1 MQIPGT
7 SGHRLL
13 LTPLPL
19 QVAVGETET
28 NMTAKKQPETTRQI
42 LSRIACAAACLL
54 LSGFPGSAKTLNV
67 ILLANASTQDV
78 IQNLFKEYSRDH
90 PGIDF
95 NVSII
100 QYSALTAKINT
111 LLAAGEP
118 PDILEVTTSYI
129 QTFREQA
136 LDLAQYTDGA
146 ALLNRYLPTYQAFI
160 KSNAKVIGI
169 PIEAT
174 VNGLFYNKELFQKAG
189 VSVPADPEHVWNW
202 AQFKDAAQKVMKVP
216 ACRIGVAFDCSV
228 QRWSNLLYQA
238 NGRWISEDRKA
249 ILPNRE
255 AAKQALNYFRSLIE
269 AKLVPTSSWPG
280 KTDGGP
286 LLKTGVTA
294 LMWAGNWE
302 LKTLVEGG
310 TRFPFGTT
318 YFPKGVI
325 RAACPGGEF
334 LIGFRKSP
342 NHDDAAKVLLWW
354 AEPLTTK
361 GYLESL
367 GGSLLSPMKDLP
379 INYGKYTEYLK
390 PMLDDLAVTP
400 QWVAEDLARPE
411 LNLLQND
418 LLEQLILYSTGR
430 TSLDDTIS
438 QIDKLGSQ
446 VLEKNRS

>member
-1 MQIPGT
+1 
-7 SGHRLL
+7 
-13 LTPLPL
+13 
-19 QVAVGETET
+19 
-28 NMTAKKQPETTRQI
+28 MTATKQPKTTRRI
-42 LSRIACAAACLL
+42 LYRITCTAACLL

-90 PGIDF
+90 PGTDF

-129 QTFREQA
+129 QTFGEQA
-136 LDLAQYTDGA
+136 LDLAQYSDGA

-202 AQFKDAAQKVMKVP
+202 AQFKDAVQKVMKVP
-216 ACRIGVAFDCSV
+216 ACRIGVAYDCSV

-238 NGRWISEDRKA
+238 NGRWISEDGRT
-249 ILPNRE
+249 ILPDQE
-255 AAKQALNYFRSLIE
+255 AAKKALTYFRDLVA
-269 AKLVPTSSWPG
+269 AKLVPASSWPG
-280 KTDGGP
+280 KTDGGA
-286 LLKTGVTA
+286 LFKTGTTA

-302 LKTLVEGG
+302 LKSLVGGG
-310 TRFPFGTT
+310 TGFAFGTT
-318 YFPKGVI
+318 YFPKDVI

-334 LIGFRKSP
+334 LIGFGKSA

-354 AEPLTTK
+354 AEPATTK
-361 GYLESL
+361 HYLESL

-379 INYGKYTEYLK
+379 INYGKYADYLK
-390 PMLDDLAVTP
+390 PMLDDLAATP
-400 QWVAEDLARPE
+400 QWVAADLARPE
-411 LNLLQND
+411 LNLLQDD
-418 LLEQLILYSTGR
+418 LLNQLILFSTGR
-430 TSLDDTIS
+430 AQLDDTIS
-438 QIDKLGSQ
+438 EIQKLSSR
-446 VLEKNRS
+446 VLNQNQPAGK

>member
-1 MQIPGT
+1 M
-7 SGHRLL
+7 L
-13 LTPLPL
+13 
-19 QVAVGETET
+19 
-28 NMTAKKQPETTRQI
+28 
-42 LSRIACAAACLL
+42 
-54 LSGFPGSAKTLNV
+54 
-67 ILLANASTQDV
+67 LLANASTQDV
-78 IQNLFKEYSRDH
+78 IQNFLKEYSRGH

-95 NVSII
+95 NVSIV

-111 LLAAGEP
+111 LVTAGEP
-118 PDILEVTTSYI
+118 PDILEVTTAYI
-129 QTFREQA
+129 QTFAEQA
-136 LDLAQYTDGA
+136 LDLAQYTNGGD
-146 ALLNRYLPTYQAFI
+146 LLNRYLLSYQAFI
-160 KSNAKVIGI
+160 RSGDKVIGI

-174 VNGLFYNKELFQKAG
+174 VNGLFYNKDLFKEAG
-189 VSVPADPEHVWNW
+189 ENVPTDPDHVWTW
-202 AQFKDAAQKVMKVP
+202 SEFKDTVQRVMKLP
-216 ACRIGVAFDCSV
+216 SCRIGVAFDCSV

-238 NGRWISEDRKA
+238 NGRWISTDGKS
-249 ILPNRE
+249 ILPNRA
-255 AAKQALNYFRSLIE
+255 AAKQALAYFRSLIE

-286 LLKTGVTA
+286 LFKTGVTA

-318 YFPKGVI
+318 YFPKNTM

-342 NHDDAAKVLLWW
+342 NHDDAAKMLLWW
-354 AEPLTTK
+354 AEPSTTK
-361 GYLESL
+361 RYLESL

-379 INYGKYTEYLK
+379 VNYGKYTEYLK

-418 LLEQLILYSTGR
+418 LLDQLILYSTGR
-430 TSLDDTIS
+430 TKLDDTIS
-438 QIDKLGSQ
+438 EIDKLAARD
-446 VLEKNRS
+446 LERNQPVNK